1 MTHLV
6 LDINYLVRPKQL
18 LTLDIALGFSER
30 MVIAAWL
37 WKWWGKSLPT
47 MCHVA
52 WPLLTSLEWDLGR
65 EHHGL
70 NLVFCGNGGLRV
82 FSPAEDRAGQVRN
95 SSTKTAVLKVGSE
108 ELTGEP
114 AGPEES
120 SLSL

>member
-1 MTHLV
+1 
-6 LDINYLVRPKQL
+6 
-18 LTLDIALGFSER
+18 

-37 WKWWGKSLPT
+37 WKCWGQSLLP
-47 MCHVA
+47 HVA
-52 WPLLTSLEWDLGR
+52 WPLLTSLEWELGH

-82 FSPAEDRAGQVRN
+82 FSPAEDRTGQGRN
-95 SSTKTAVLKVGSE
+95 SFTKTAVLEVGSE

-120 SLSL
+120 SLSP